1 MSFIIVK
8 SIFHSSESLHRLCC
22 PIKNLK
28 QTITQEME
36 NEINIRKCRG
46 LIFFL
51 IFVKILSKG
60 RVPVEL
66 PMNLF
71 FWIEINRIIVSE

>member
-1 MSFIIVK
+1 MA
-8 SIFHSSESLHRLCC
+8 
-22 PIKNLK
+22 
-28 QTITQEME
+28 
-36 NEINIRKCRG
+36 G

-51 IFVKILSKG
+51 IFVEILSKG